1 MLSHT
6 ALRTIPFPNPP
17 DQGPDVGTEAF
28 FYGLKLS
35 SCLGGGELIGPSMEC
50 DYLSG
55 PQFNTNINVALKNI
69 TKIITKI
76 ITKKLHIKKLQ

>member
-50 DYLSG
+50 DYISG
-55 PQFNTNINVALKNI
+55 PQFNS
-69 TKIITKI
+69 
-76 ITKKLHIKKLQ
+76 IKKHHENYHENHHEKTSHQKVTIKK